1 MTVKHA
7 TRGLGLV
14 VREDMAEAVLWRQY
28 LEEPGA
34 QTRQK
39 IFERYVGFALK
50 VAREQFH
57 RRPPGNFDLADVE
70 QLSIEALLQSIDRY
84 DPLRGVSFQSFARP
98 RLSGNISNGLSK
110 SSDATA
116 HYSFRYRAERERL
129 ASLAVDRD
137 GEQSAIAA
145 LSKLAATLAI
155 GLMLEEQKDVE
166 NIASPEPSAYDT
178 LAWTELND
186 VLREKVDLLPEK
198 EAFIVKQ
205 HYRNG
210 VSFQQIAL
218 LLGLSKGRIS
228 QLHASALGRLRIQLS
243 KFR

>member
-1 MTVKHA
+1 MTARHA
-7 TRGLGLV
+7 TRGLDLI
-14 VREDMAEAVLWRQY
+14 VREDLVDAVLWRQY
-28 LEEPGA
+28 LEQPSNDK
-34 QTRQK
+34 RQK
-39 IFERYVGFALK
+39 IFERYAGFALK
-50 VAREQFH
+50 VAREHFH
-57 RRPPGNFDLADVE
+57 RRPPGNFELADVE

-110 SSDATA
+110 SSDANA
-116 HYSFRYRAERERL
+116 HYSYRYRAERERL
-129 ASLAVDRD
+129 TSLISEKD
-137 GEQSAIAA
+137 GEKSAVVT

-155 GLMLEEQKDVE
+155 GLMLEEQDDVDT
-166 NIASPEPSAYDT
+166 IASPEPSAYDT

-186 VLREKVDLLPEK
+186 VLREKVDMLPER

-218 LLGLSKGRIS
+218 LLGVSKGRIS